1 MGADIAVQKAFR
13 AVNPADSFTA
23 LGLAPKTALRA

>member
-1 MGADIAVQKAFR
+1 MGADVAARKAFR
-13 AVNPADSFTA
+13 AMNPADSFMA